1 MSMLVETEIGIRGR
15 TDRRYVYNN
24 GYEALLIEKEW
35 GYINRDHRGLE
46 LFVFQHNRPYSD
58 DPILRDF
65 HKGLSEFEAQKILK
79 EVQSLPMLSGLAGA
93 LKHWEE
99 YFLEDDCDWAD
110 EIAAILRKAGED
122 LGLEGITMEPE
133 FYHKDEGI

>member
-1 MSMLVETEIGIRGR
+1 MLMLVETKIGLKGR

-24 GYEALLIEKEW
+24 GHEALLVE
-35 GYINRDHRGLE
+35 
-46 LFVFQHNRPYSD
+46 RPYSD
-58 DPILRDF
+58 EPILRDF

-122 LGLEGITMEPE
+122 LGLEGVTMEPE
-133 FYHKDEGI
+133 FYHKDEDEGI